1 MRLRY
6 AWTDLPLFLLT
17 VALLIP
23 LLFHLAEIVIDFV
36 SSIEP

>member
-6 AWTDLPLFLLT
+6 ALTDMPIFVVT
-17 VALLIP
+17 VGLLIP
-23 LLFHLAEIVIDFV
+23 LLFHLAEIVINFV

>member
-6 AWTDLPLFLLT
+6 ALTDLPIVVLT
-17 VALLIP
+17 VVLLIP
-23 LLFHLAEIVIDFV
+23 LLFHLAEIVINFV

>member
-6 AWTDLPLFLLT
+6 ALTDLPLFILT
-17 VALLIP
+17 VALLVP
-23 LLFHLAEIVIDFV
+23 LLFHLAEIVINFV

>member
-6 AWTDLPLFLLT
+6 ALTDLPIYALT
-17 VALLIP
+17 IGLLIP
-23 LLFHLAEIVIDFV
+23 LLFHLAEIVVNFV

>member
-6 AWTDLPLFLLT
+6 ALTDLPIFILAVL
-17 VALLIP
+17 LLIP
-23 LLFHLAEIVIDFV
+23 LLLHLAEIVINFV

>member
-6 AWTDLPLFLLT
+6 ALTDLPIFILT
-17 VALLIP
+17 VAFLVP
-23 LLFHLAEIVIDFV
+23 LLFHLAEIVINFV